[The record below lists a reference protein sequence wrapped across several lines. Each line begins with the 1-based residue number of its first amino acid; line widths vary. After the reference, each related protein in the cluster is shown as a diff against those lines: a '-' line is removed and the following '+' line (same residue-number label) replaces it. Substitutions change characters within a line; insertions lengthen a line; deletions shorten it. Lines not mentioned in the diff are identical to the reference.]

1 MERERLSEEFE
12 ASRPRLRAVAYRMLG
27 SHEEAADV
35 VQETWLR
42 VEGAGSTEVQ
52 NLGGWLTTISTRIC
66 LDRLRSRRSRPEN
79 AAGIQLDER
88 DERTA
93 EFDEA
98 AGPEEEALL
107 GESIGAALLV
117 VLDRLTPTERVAFVL
132 HDVFAVPFDEI
143 AQIIDR
149 TPEAARQLASRARRR
164 VQGTSPV
171 AGADLLGRRQIVDAF
186 LAAARSGDFESLLA
200 VLDPDV
206 VLRPDDDAVRMGGF
220 AEVRGA
226 TAVAGLMRR
235 GGAQAARRALVDGGH
250 GLAWAPG
257 GRVRGAIAFDISE
270 GRIVEIDVIGNRER
284 LERLDVVLLDN

>member
-52 NLGGWLTTISTRIC
+52 NLGGWLTTVSTRIC
-66 LDRLRSRRSRPEN
+66 LDRLRSRRSRPEDP
-79 AAGIQLDER
+79 AGIQPDER
-88 DERTA
+88 RA

-98 AGPEEEALL
+98 AGPEQEALL

-132 HDVFAVPFDEI
+132 HDIFAVPFDQI
-143 AQIIDR
+143 GQIIDR

-164 VQGTSPV
+164 VQGTTPA
-171 AGADLLGRRQIVDAF
+171 AGAEFLGRRQIVDAF
-186 LAAARSGDFESLLA
+186 LAAARSGDFEGLLA

-220 AEVRGA
+220 AETRGA
-226 TAVAGLMRR
+226 AAVAKLMRR

-257 GRVRGAIAFDISE
+257 GRVRGAIAFAISE
-270 GRIVEIDVIGNRER
+270 GRIVEIDVIGNGEH
-284 LERLDVVLLDN
+284 LERLDVVLLEG